1 MFKRTFRKLIKPYLR
16 KIKNNSR
23 EQNYT
28 CEMLDGRTNLTSTA
42 DDSAFCEI
50 KNGYGR
56 VHLDFTVVA
65 TKGYLG
71 RLPFDCP
78 TPKKNLEQQP
88 SASGEIW
95 ITAGQRTIN
104 CSDLMVGT
112 RCIVD
117 LTGVFNEG

>member
-1 MFKRTFRKLIKPYLR
+1 MIKRAFRRLIKPYLAE
-16 KIKNNSR
+16 IKNNYS
-23 EQNYT
+23 EQFYT
-28 CEMLDGRTNLTSTA
+28 CEMLDGRTRLTSTV

-65 TKGYLG
+65 IKGYLG

-88 SASGEIW
+88 SAGGNIW

-104 CSDLMVGT
+104 CSGLQVGT

-117 LTGVFNEG
+117 LTGIFAD